1 MARYCPNVGRVL
13 YGNGLFQYVQN
24 YLEFLYGYKDFTE
37 EYPEIINSIKKSATN
52 SSGIPLFMYN
62 EIMDDYHLPGGHS
75 GGSFSLCLAS
85 LHHLIKIN
93 TSHKSKKVKVQS
105 WREFCIINRLY

>member
-1 MARYCPNVGRVL
+1 
-13 YGNGLFQYVQN
+13 
-24 YLEFLYGYKDFTE
+24 
-37 EYPEIINSIKKSATN
+37 
-52 SSGIPLFMYN
+52 
-62 EIMDDYHLPGGHS
+62 MDDYHLPGGHS